1 MNKLKSPF
9 YLSFGDLYGRGE
21 IRAVSGRVGI
31 YGLLSVLANSKVF
44 LNLGYVIKCTVN
56 SSACTIDL

>member
-1 MNKLKSPF
+1 MTCT
-9 YLSFGDLYGRGE
+9 GERE

-44 LNLGYVIKCTVN
+44 LSLGYVIKCTVN